1 VWCGA
6 HSYASSTHLLITSQ
20 VDSSLLEYEHEAL
33 ALDVG
38 SLESS
43 AGRGALIVQARLP
56 RHSTSTAEYQ
66 TLTPLPQ
73 SARTNGADRMCA
85 CALRLT
91 VWLCAGAQPVWQEL
105 LRFDRRRNDARG
117 ARREAASS
125 RRECALRCA
134 AVTL

>member
-1 VWCGA
+1 MGTVWCGA

-56 RHSTSTAEYQ
+56 RHSTSTAEY
-66 TLTPLPQ
+66 
-73 SARTNGADRMCA
+73 
-85 CALRLT
+85 
-91 VWLCAGAQPVWQEL
+91 
-105 LRFDRRRNDARG
+105 
-117 ARREAASS
+117 
-125 RRECALRCA
+125 
-134 AVTL
+134 